1 MSLND
6 TISAIATPL
15 GYSGIGIVRMSGSQS
30 ISVAKKIFQP
40 PQDRKINWK
49 SSFTIHYG
57 WIINPKTGE
66 YVDEVLLTL
75 MRAPKTY
82 TREDIVEIN
91 CHGGSVSL
99 RKILN
104 LTLKWGA
111 RLAEPG
117 EFTKRAFLNGRI
129 DLTQAE
135 SVLDIVQAKTEKGLE
150 AALNQLEGGLSK
162 KINFLEEEIIKLLS
176 DFEAEIDFAY
186 EDIKFLS
193 PKEAK
198 KHLYKILVDINS
210 LLEMNQMDKIY
221 REGVKVVITGKPNV
235 GKSTLL
241 NALLQRERAIV
252 TPIPGT
258 TRDTI
263 EEMIN
268 IKGFPLRIIDTA
280 GLKKTKNAVEKEAL
294 ERTYLKLE
302 EADITL
308 LMLDGSL
315 PLNGEDNYLFKKI
328 KKRETLAVI
337 NKIDLP
343 QRIDKEKV
351 VSLFPEE
358 KIIEISAK
366 EEINLQKLIQK
377 VANLMLKEIVPSF
390 SDSRITVNLRQKKIL
405 EKVKKNINRALQ
417 GIDKNLPRE
426 LISFELREGL
436 KRLGEITGKEINE
449 KILNNIFS
457 HFCIGK

>member
-1 MSLND
+1 MSLNE
-6 TISAIATPL
+6 TIAAIATPL
-15 GYSGIGIVRMSGSQS
+15 GYSGIGIVRMSGNQS
-30 ISVAKKIFQP
+30 LSIARRIFQP
-40 PQDRKINWK
+40 HQGRKIDWE

-57 WIINPKTGE
+57 WIINPETKE
-66 YVDEVLLTL
+66 HIDEVLLTL

-91 CHGGSVSL
+91 CHGGPVPL

-104 LTLKWGA
+104 LTLRWGA

-135 SVLDIVQAKTEKGLE
+135 SILDIVQAKTEKGLE
-150 AALNQLEGGLSK
+150 SALNQLEGGLSK
-162 KINFLEEEIIKLLS
+162 KINFLEEEIINLLS

-268 IKGFPLRIIDTA
+268 IKGFPLQIIDTA
-280 GLKKTKNAVEKEAL
+280 GLKKAKNKIDKEAL
-294 ERTYLKLE
+294 KRTYSKLE
-302 EADITL
+302 EADIIL

-315 PLNGEDNYLFKKI
+315 PLNGEDSWLFKEI
-328 KKRETLAVI
+328 KEEGTLAVI

-343 QRIDKEKV
+343 QRIDKEKIA
-351 VSLFPEE
+351 SFFSKE
-358 KIIEISAK
+358 KTIEISAK
-366 EEINLQKLIQK
+366 EEINLQKLTQK
-377 VANLMLKEIVPSF
+377 VTNLMLKEIIPY
-390 SDSRITVNLRQKKIL
+390 SDNLITVNLRQKKIL
-405 EKVKKNINRALQ
+405 EKVRKNINRALQ

-436 KRLGEITGKEINE
+436 KRLGEITGKEVNE
-449 KILNNIFS
+449 EILNNIFS